1 MNVLPDV
8 LAPGLDVVFC
18 GSAVGDASA
27 KAGAYYAGPG
37 NRFWETLAAIGL
49 TDGELRPRDY
59 QLVLTYG
66 IGLTDMNK
74 TDSGSDSSL
83 SPGADEPAALR
94 ATLEKYQPAHLA
106 FNGKR
111 AAEVFFGAKVS
122 YGRQPEPVGAT
133 VVHVLPSTS
142 GAARGFWDVRHWRAL
157 MDDITAHRLTRT
169 GDEALHTMTADV
181 KENFRV
187 SLNRRVFHRI
197 GLDLRKK
204 RDESEF
210 ASRMT
215 SPAQA
220 ARLKGIVHGAA
231 RDFFAQN
238 AKLVPAPEPDAL
250 EALAGEFFE
259 VYERR
264 AVRDNEGGVKFAD
277 SFWLFAVTRL
287 LNPKLIIESGTH
299 RGHSSWL
306 MRQACPDAEIHCFD
320 VSFRNLVSRD
330 PAIHYHEHDWMEHD
344 WMDGPLADADAG
356 RALCYFDDHIS
367 HAQRVR
373 EAHARGFRALMFDD
387 DFPAHHLH
395 ATGHPPAP
403 TLAMMF
409 DDTLKDGERIEWLR
423 HGKPREFMFDAADA
437 ASARALIAHYAK
449 TPDLGPP
456 LRARPQSGLGIVK
469 LVD

>member
-1 MNVLPDV
+1 MTVLPDV
-8 LAPGLDVVFC
+8 LASGLDVVFC

-49 TDGELRPRDY
+49 TDGELRAKDY

-74 TDSGSDSSL
+74 TDSGSDASL
-83 SPGADEPAALR
+83 SPDADEPGTLR

-111 AAEVFFGAKVS
+111 AAEVFFGAKVA

-142 GAARGFWDVRHWRAL
+142 GAARGFWDVSHWQAL
-157 MDDITAHRLTRT
+157 MDDITAHRLTRS
-169 GDEALHTMTADV
+169 GDEALYDMTAGT
-181 KENFRV
+181 KENFRA
-187 SLNRRVFHRI
+187 SLNRRLFHRI

-220 ARLKGIVHGAA
+220 ARLKAIVRHSA
-231 RDFFAQN
+231 RDFFAWN
-238 AKLVPAPEPDAL
+238 EDLVPTPEAAAL
-250 EALAGEFFE
+250 EALVDEFFE

-264 AVRDNEGGVKFAD
+264 AVRDNEGGTKFAD

-287 LNPKLIIESGTH
+287 LDPNLIIESGTH

-306 MRQACPDAEIHCFD
+306 MRQACPDAAIHCFD
-320 VSFRNLVSRD
+320 VSFRNLLSRD
-330 PAIHYHEHDWMEHD
+330 PAIHYHEHDWMDETL
-344 WMDGPLADADAG
+344 GDADPA

-373 EAHARGFRALMFDD
+373 EAHTRGFRRLLFDD

-409 DDTLKDGERIEWLR
+409 DDTLEDGERIEWLR
-423 HGKPREFMFDAADA
+423 HGKPRAFVFDAADA

-449 TPDLGPP
+449 TPDLGPL
-456 LRARPQSGLGIVK
+456 LRVRPQSGLGIVR
-469 LVD
+469 LRD

>member
-1 MNVLPDV
+1 MTVLPDV

-83 SPGADEPAALR
+83 SRDADEPRALR
-94 ATLEKYQPAHLA
+94 ATLEKYQPAYLA

-111 AAEVFFGAKVS
+111 AAEAFFGAKVA

-142 GAARGFWDVRHWRAL
+142 GAARGFWDVRHWQTL

-169 GDEALHTMTADV
+169 GDEALYTMPAGI

-187 SLNRRVFHRI
+187 SLNRRLFHRI

-215 SPAQA
+215 SA
-220 ARLKGIVHGAA
+220 AEAGRLKGIVHGTA
-231 RDFFAQN
+231 RDFFARN
-238 AKLVPAPEPDAL
+238 EDLVPAPEPGAL
-250 EALAGEFFE
+250 ETLVDDFFE
-259 VYERR
+259 VYEQR
-264 AVRDNEGGVKFAD
+264 AVRDNEGGTKFAD
-277 SFWLFAVTRL
+277 SFWLFTVTRL
-287 LNPKLIIESGTH
+287 LDPTLIIESGTH

-306 MRQACPDAEIHCFD
+306 MRQACPEAGIHCFD

-330 PAIHYHEHDWMEHD
+330 PAIHYHEHDWMDE
-344 WMDGPLADADAG
+344 PLEDADPG
-356 RALCYFDDHIS
+356 RSLCYFDDHIS

-373 EAHARGFRALMFDD
+373 EAHARGFRTLLFDD
-387 DFPAHHLH
+387 DFPAHHFH

-423 HGKPREFMFDAADA
+423 HGEPREFVFDAADA
-437 ASARALIAHYAK
+437 GRARALIAHYAK
-449 TPDLGPP
+449 TPDLGPL
-456 LRARPQSGLGIVK
+456 LRVRPQSGLGIVR